1 MSKHILAI
9 IIVLIFVCSISFA
22 LDLSGVL
29 SSANKEVAESKN
41 NKVTSAIYLDT
52 VATFDVPDK
61 WVYEG
66 VILDEKYS
74 QKKYTY
80 IKNLDVSVLYGL
92 RDLDQEIKKTMPFLS
107 ADSLLSTM
115 SEQNFVDIIASA
127 SDSEVVE
134 KMYGNNKFYEFTKTQ
149 QVTDRGKQIDV
160 HSIIDMCIIDSNIFS
175 FSYSYKDTKD
185 AIKDYETM
193 LTSFRLKN
201 ASNTQ
206 NTQNTESPKPVEEV
220 KAPEVVTT
228 PVEEPKVPEVVVQPT
243 EEAKQPEEPKQEEV
257 KEPEVEVKQEEVVN
271 TQESEIAQE
280 LGEVSGNKVNEEVVD
295 SVIEPIINQEITQ
308 TISENVEEP
317 VDENTEIGVVIKR
330 NEKKNFFQTILGVI
344 ASNPLLV
351 CVLVGFVVLD
361 IVLAIVNKNRKKK
374 KAQEEKKAESTEN
387 IDKTEKK

>member
-134 KMYGNNKFYEFTKTQ
+134 KMYGNNKFYEFSKTQ
-149 QVTDRGKQIDV
+149 QVTDRGKQVDV

-201 ASNTQ
+201 AQS
-206 NTQNTESPKPVEEV
+206 TQNTEPPKPVEEV
-220 KAPEVVTT
+220 KTPEVVTT
-228 PVEEPKVPEVVVQPT
+228 PAEEQKVPEVVVQPV
-243 EEAKQPEEPKQEEV
+243 EEIKQPEEQKQEEV
-257 KEPEVEVKQEEVVN
+257 KEPEVEVKQEEVQN
-271 TQESEIAQE
+271 TQEVEVNQE
-280 LGEVSGNKVNEEVVD
+280 LSENSGNKVNEEVVD
-295 SVIEPIINQEITQ
+295 PVIEPNINQEVTQ
-308 TISENVEEP
+308 SISEKVEEP

-374 KAQEEKKAESTEN
+374 KTQEEKKAESAEN